1 MHAAVGA
8 KQGPGGT
15 GELNKRSSLENV
27 PPWGPGSN
35 RLCGSGVLRPS
46 RLPFQGQAQE
56 CVWGVG
62 ACTSDHHLLY
72 DLEASW
78 SFWSS
83 RNTLRAISHCPV
95 PACIHCSE

>member
-35 RLCGSGVLRPS
+35 RLCGSGALRPS

-56 CVWGVG
+56 CVWGG
-62 ACTSDHHLLY
+62 WCLHL
-72 DLEASW
+72 
-78 SFWSS
+78 
-83 RNTLRAISHCPV
+83 
-95 PACIHCSE
+95 